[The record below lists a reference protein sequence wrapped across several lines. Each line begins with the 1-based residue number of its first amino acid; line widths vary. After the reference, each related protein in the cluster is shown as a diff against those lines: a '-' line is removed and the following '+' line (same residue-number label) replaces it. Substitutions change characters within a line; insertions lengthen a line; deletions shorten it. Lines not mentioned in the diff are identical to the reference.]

1 MAYCELLKQNC
12 LSLLEMQ
19 DWLIESN
26 LAIILT
32 NCYIKKG
39 VKIIAIFV
47 FDDFIFKYY
56 MNSKT

>member
-32 NCYIKKG
+32 NCNIKRESKLLPSLCLINLYSN
-39 VKIIAIFV
+39 II
-47 FDDFIFKYY
+47 
-56 MNSKT
+56 